1 MSFKGVVLASDSVI
15 QITEIGKLFN
25 TMRDSSASLIGT
37 QSNRAG
43 EWYFPDGGR
52 VLALGGAS
60 YIIIFTETEETVEKS
75 I

>member
-1 MSFKGVVLASDSVI
+1 
-15 QITEIGKLFN
+15 
-25 TMRDSSASLIGT
+25 MRDSSASLIGT